1 MKIGIIGAMEEEIRL
16 LQQQLDNKVEV
27 IHAGFTFY
35 QGKLANREVVL
46 VRSGI
51 GKVNATISATLLVN
65 YFKVD
70 VLINTGSAGGL
81 QEGLQ
86 VGDLVVA
93 NSLRYH
99 DVDVTAFGYEKGQ
112 MAQMPASYSV
122 DHRLMQLALKLCE
135 QHNWRATQGLI
146 VSGDQFVQGGESL
159 MNIQQSFPQALACE
173 MESAAVAQAAHVLQV
188 PCLIIR
194 AISDLANEE
203 ANISFDEF
211 ILKAGQQAAILVK
224 ELVSGI

>member
-16 LQQQLDNKVEV
+16 LQNQLENKVETV
-27 IHAGFTFY
+27 QAGFTFY
-35 QGKLANREVVL
+35 EGQLAQRDVVL

-65 YFKVD
+65 HFGVD

-81 QEGLQ
+81 QDGLQ
-86 VGDLVVA
+86 VGDVVVA
-93 NSLRYH
+93 NSLCYH

-112 MAQMPASYSV
+112 MAQMPVSYFV
-122 DHRLMQLALKLCE
+122 DNRLMQLALTLCE

-146 VSGDQFVQGGESL
+146 VSGDQFVQGGDAL

-173 MESAAVAQAAHVLQV
+173 MESAAVAQTAFVLQV

-194 AISDLANEE
+194 AISDLANEK

-211 ILKAGQQAAILVK
+211 IVQAGQQAATLVK
-224 ELVSGI
+224 ALVIAI